1 MFIFSNCFSAN
12 YFNIEKTKM
21 DKRENNKLVQKTLKI
36 VSLNDKQSDY
46 EFWITQSI
54 EKRLETL
61 EMLRQQYINWKYDT
75 QQGFQ
80 RVYRII
86 ELSQS

>member
-1 MFIFSNCFSAN
+1 
-12 YFNIEKTKM
+12 M
-21 DKRENNKLVQKTLKI
+21 DNRENKNSVQKTLKI
-36 VSLNDKQSDY
+36 VSLSDKQSDY
-46 EFWITQSI
+46 EFWLTQSI

-75 QQGFQ
+75 QQRFQ
-80 RVYRII
+80 RVYKII

>member
-1 MFIFSNCFSAN
+1 MD
-12 YFNIEKTKM
+12 EK
-21 DKRENNKLVQKTLKI
+21 ENNKLVQKTLKI

-46 EFWITQSI
+46 EFWLTQPI

-75 QQGFQ
+75 QQRFQ

>member
-1 MFIFSNCFSAN
+1 
-12 YFNIEKTKM
+12 M
-21 DKRENNKLVQKTLKI
+21 DKKENNKLVQKTLKI

-46 EFWITQSI
+46 KFWLTQSI

-75 QQGFQ
+75 QQRFQ

>member
-1 MFIFSNCFSAN
+1 M
-12 YFNIEKTKM
+12 EKK
-21 DKRENNKLVQKTLKI
+21 ENKNSVKKTLKI
-36 VSLNDKQSDY
+36 VSLNEKKTDY
-46 EFWITQSI
+46 EFWLTQSI

-75 QQGFQ
+75 QQRFQ
-80 RVYRII
+80 RIYRII

>member
-1 MFIFSNCFSAN
+1 
-12 YFNIEKTKM
+12 M
-21 DKRENNKLVQKTLKI
+21 DKRETNKLVQKTLKI

-46 EFWITQSI
+46 EFWKTQSI

-61 EMLRQQYINWKYDT
+61 EMLRQQYINWKYGT
-75 QQGFQ
+75 QQRFQ

-86 ELSQS
+86 ELSKLNT

>member
-1 MFIFSNCFSAN
+1 MEIDN
-12 YFNIEKTKM
+12 K
-21 DKRENNKLVQKTLKI
+21 ENSVKKTLKI
-36 VSLNDKQSDY
+36 VSLKNKQSDY
-46 EFWITQSI
+46 QFWITQSI

-61 EMLRQQYINWKYDT
+61 EMLRLQYINWKYDT
-75 QQGFQ
+75 QQRFQ